1 MAKPDISIHQ
11 QQLARVMPSGSISV
25 REDVLFSNH
34 KGDERSGIRKRNTKA
49 LEKLRPALE
58 RLLQPGEAVLYIAR
72 GRTPL
77 TVLEQL
83 TSGWWT
89 YMLASAALVFTNQRI
104 LFFPVKTDGSWKES
118 VRTVLWGD
126 VAEVKS
132 NGFVTRNLALT
143 YRNGQKETYLA
154 FRAGDAKKIA
164 LMAQALIP
172 TSAGEMSVTHG
183 AVQLCPDCRKPLTA
197 GVYSCTSCGLV
208 FKNEKSMILRSI
220 FLPAGGYFYTGHPM
234 IALLPALVEVIFLIS
249 VLGVIISGSRDPQ
262 AAAGLPGTILVL
274 FVFWALE
281 TAITI
286 LHCRRYIREYIPLRR
301 TAASTSKA
309 LANGGSASIYAGE

>member
-1 MAKPDISIHQ
+1 MAKADISVHQ
-11 QQLARVMPSGSISV
+11 QQLARVMSTGSISI

-34 KGDERSGIRKRNTKA
+34 KGEERSGIRKRNSKA

-58 RLLQPGEAVLYIAR
+58 RLLQPGEVVLYIAR

-77 TVLEQL
+77 SLLEQL

-118 VRTVLWGD
+118 VRSALWGD
-126 VAEVKS
+126 VADLKAG
-132 NGFVTRNLALT
+132 GFVTRNIT
-143 YRNGQKETYLA
+143 FTFRNGQKETYLG
-154 FRAGDAKKIA
+154 FRPADAKKIA
-164 LMAQALIP
+164 LIAQALIP
-172 TSAGEMSVTHG
+172 VSAGEMSVTHG
-183 AVQLCPDCRKPLTA
+183 AVQLCPDCRKPLTP
-197 GVYSCTSCGLV
+197 GVYSCSSCGLV

-234 IALLPALVEVIFLIS
+234 IALLPALVEIIFLID
-249 VLGVIISGSRDPQ
+249 VLGLILVGNRDPQ
-262 AAAGLPGTILVL
+262 SAGNLPGLLILL
-274 FVFWALE
+274 FVFWGLE

-286 LHCRRYIREYIPLRR
+286 LHCRRYIREYIPLKRAR
-301 TAASTSKA
+301 TETNRTLAAD
-309 LANGGSASIYAGE
+309 GSARI

>member
-1 MAKPDISIHQ
+1 MAKADISIHQ
-11 QQLARVMPSGSISV
+11 QQLARPVPVGGISI

-34 KGDERSGIRKRNTKA
+34 KGEERSGIRKRNLKA

-58 RLLQPGEAVLYIAR
+58 QLLQPEEVVLYIAR

-89 YMLASAALVFTNQRI
+89 YMLASAAVVFTNQRI
-104 LFFPVKTDGSWKES
+104 LFFPVKTDGSWKDS
-118 VRTVLWGD
+118 VRSALWGD
-126 VAEVKS
+126 IADVKS
-132 NGFVTRNLALT
+132 NGLMTRNIAFT
-143 YRNGQKETYLA
+143 FRNGQKETYLG
-154 FRAGDAKKIA
+154 FRPGDAKKIA
-164 LMAQALIP
+164 LLAHALIP
-172 TSAGEMSVTHG
+172 ASAGEMSVTHG
-183 AVQLCPDCRKPLTA
+183 AIQLCPDCRKALIP
-197 GVYSCTSCGLV
+197 GVYSCSGCGLV
-208 FKNEKSMILRSI
+208 FKNEKSMVLRSI

-234 IALLPALVEVIFLIS
+234 IALLPALVEIIFLID
-249 VLGVIISGSRDPQ
+249 VLGLILVGNHDPQ
-262 AAAGLPGTILVL
+262 APGNLPGTLVVL

-301 TAASTSKA
+301 TAASTSKT
-309 LANGGSASIYAGE
+309 LASNQSSTF

>member
-1 MAKPDISIHQ
+1 MAKADISIHQ
-11 QQLARVMPSGSISV
+11 QQLARLLPSGSFSV

-34 KGDERSGIRKRNTKA
+34 KGDERSGIRKRNSKA

-77 TVLEQL
+77 SVLEQL
-83 TSGWWT
+83 TAGWWT
-89 YMLASAALVFTNQRI
+89 HMLAAAAVVFTNQRI

-118 VRTVLWGD
+118 VRTALWGD

-132 NGFVTRNLALT
+132 NGFVTRNLGFT
-143 YRNGQKETYLA
+143 YRNGQKETYLG
-154 FRAGDAKKIA
+154 FRPGDAKKIA
-164 LMAQALIP
+164 LIARTLIP
-172 TSAGEMSVTHG
+172 VSAGEMSVTHG
-183 AVQLCPDCRKPLTA
+183 AVQLCPDCHKALVP
-197 GVYSCTSCGLV
+197 GIYSCSSCGLT

-234 IALLPALVEVIFLIS
+234 IALLPALVEIIFLID
-249 VLGVIISGSRDPQ
+249 VLGLILVGNHDPQ
-262 AAAGLPGTILVL
+262 APGNLAGGILVL
-274 FVFWALE
+274 LVFWALE

-301 TAASTSKA
+301 TAASPSKA
-309 LANGGSASIYAGE
+309 LANQQTSGL

>member
-1 MAKPDISIHQ
+1 MST
-11 QQLARVMPSGSISV
+11 GSISV
-25 REDVLFSNH
+25 REDVLFTNH
-34 KGDERSGIRKRNTKA
+34 KGEERSGIRKRNTKA

-58 RLLQPGEAVLYIAR
+58 RLLQPGESVLYIAR

-118 VRTVLWGD
+118 VRTALWGD

-132 NGFVTRNLALT
+132 NGFVTRNLTFT
-143 YRNGQKETYLA
+143 YRNGQKETYLG
-154 FRAGDAKKIA
+154 FRSGAAKKIA
-164 LMAQALIP
+164 LIAQALIP
-172 TSAGEMSVTHG
+172 ISAGEMSVTHG

-197 GVYSCTSCGLV
+197 DVYSCTSCGLV

-234 IALLPALVEVIFLIS
+234 IALLPALVEIIFLID
-249 VLGVIISGSRDPQ
+249 VLGLILVGNHDPQ
-262 AAAGLPGTILVL
+262 APGNLAGGILVL

-309 LANGGSASIYAGE
+309 LANNQGSSF

>member
-1 MAKPDISIHQ
+1 MAKADTTIHQ
-11 QQLARVMPSGSISV
+11 QQLARVMPSGNTSV

-34 KGDERSGIRKRNTKA
+34 KGEERSGIRKRNTKA

-58 RLLQPGEAVLYIAR
+58 QLLQPGEAVLYIAR

-118 VRTVLWGD
+118 VRTALWGD
-126 VAEVKS
+126 VADVKY
-132 NGFVTRNLALT
+132 NGFVTRNIALT
-143 YRNGQKETYLA
+143 YRNGQKETYLG

-164 LMAQALIP
+164 LIAHALIP
-172 TSAGEMSVTHG
+172 ISAGEMSVTHG

-234 IALLPALVEVIFLIS
+234 IALLPALVEIIFLID
-249 VLGVIISGSRDPQ
+249 VLGLILVGNHDPQ
-262 AAAGLPGTILVL
+262 APGNLAGGILVL

-301 TAASTSKA
+301 AAASTSKA
-309 LANGGSASIYAGE
+309 LAKGGSPGIYAGD